1 MSIKILSP
9 DQIKETANNKA
20 TTSPLI
26 FAKPTRIYKK
36 RILRLQ
42 ELAKAHP
49 MADYLTFVTKI
60 VEAQNKLLE
69 SFSLNKKIELSQ
81 QQFENKPLNIQ
92 YWKKDPIW
100 IDILYALLKEIK
112 PSANEVILNT
122 ISELEN
128 TSKKELDDLATK
140 LLNQQFKQVSSDK
153 AIFLWSALSFYW
165 TQLAQNI
172 SHNAI
177 MESDQALHTCPV
189 CDSAPVSSIIHAG
202 LKQGLRYLHC
212 SLCET
217 QWNIVRAKCSSC
229 SHMEKLNYWSIDEEF
244 ASVRTESCGQ
254 CNSYLK
260 LLFEGKDP
268 DVDAVADDLASIY
281 LDLEM
286 GEKGFIRSGLN
297 PFLFNS

>member
-9 DQIKETANNKA
+9 EQIQQSANNA
-20 TTSPLI
+20 VTSPLI
-26 FAKPTRIYKK
+26 FAKSARIYKN
-36 RILRLQ
+36 RIQRLQ
-42 ELAKAHP
+42 KLSQDHP
-49 MADYLTFVTKI
+49 MADYLVFVTKI
-60 VEAQNKLLE
+60 VEAQNKLLKD
-69 SFSLNKKIELSQ
+69 FSLNEEIKLSQ
-81 QQFENKPLNIQ
+81 KQLENKPLNIQ
-92 YWKKDPIW
+92 YWQKDPIW
-100 IDILYALLKEIK
+100 IEILYALLKEVK
-112 PSANEVILNT
+112 TDANEIVSNT

-128 TSKKELDDLATK
+128 ISKEVLNDLANK
-140 LLNQQFKQVSSDK
+140 LLNQQFTQVPSDK

-172 SHNAI
+172 PHKAI

-189 CDSAPVSSIIHAG
+189 CDSAPVSSVIHSG

-229 SHMEKLNYWSIDEEF
+229 NQLEKLNYWSIDEEF
-244 ASVRTESCGQ
+244 ASVRAESCNH

-268 DVDAVADDLASIY
+268 DIDAVADDLASIY

-297 PFLFNS
+297 PFLFHS